1 MDSLYYSVFGGSW
14 NWSWYPYMISIL
26 PPAEIR
32 MYALLGICSKFESR
46 FFLAQVILGFTHIF
60 WLDNISV
67 EESWGR
73 WNGKYPVIHI
83 DWIWLGW
90 NISAN
95 NDIDIPI
102 NIYCCHFYKKSS
114 SSVTSFCLFSYLS
127 YPWWRKINLCRLASS
142 KGSGGAFNL
151 YCPNSKM

>member
-32 MYALLGICSKFESR
+32 MYALLEICSKFESR
-46 FFLAQVILGFTHIF
+46 LFWNLHTFFDLIYPWMTL
-60 WLDNISV
+60 
-67 EESWGR
+67 EGR